1 MASFPEDSQGLQP
14 RDLEPPVPKSTSQLC
29 FPPPPPSPSA
39 SIFPGLFFSQ
49 NTSCNPVQT
58 HPGSP
63 GGLVVTNLSAK
74 QETRVRSLG
83 QEDPLEKEMA
93 IHSSIL
99 AWEIP
104 WTEEPGGLQAM
115 GSQRVRHDLATKLP
129 PPPPPPQTHLQTG
142 GQIAPATCPSSQDS
156 PPPVQLLGLETWF
169 SRTSRM
175 FLAPHLGNSSDTP
188 SSSFLGTIPWAWG
201 VPKVQQGE
209 STGSDPCFLRAHPY
223 L

>member
-1 MASFPEDSQGLQP
+1 MATHSRILVW
-14 RDLEPPVPKSTSQLC
+14 RIPKDR
-29 FPPPPPSPSA
+29 
-39 SIFPGLFFSQ
+39 
-49 NTSCNPVQT
+49 
-58 HPGSP
+58 
-63 GGLVVTNLSAK
+63 
-74 QETRVRSLG
+74 E
-83 QEDPLEKEMA
+83 
-93 IHSSIL
+93 
-99 AWEIP
+99 AW
-104 WTEEPGGLQAM
+104 QATVH
-115 GSQRVRHDLATKLP
+115 GITRVRHDLATKL